1 MGEWSLVG
9 RYGAMARIAVFALS
23 IVGAALAEVVSS
35 GAQAPLPSSTV
46 ELAITPPDGSNQQ
59 ATTPVAAPDQTVT
72 AAIPPPETPRQPL
85 DSVGPARAQ
94 AAVTPSSSAAPLP
107 SDTTPSEAP
116 PAMDDEK
123 PADSAAAPTNE
134 GDQKPGDGAAP

>member
-1 MGEWSLVG
+1 MGESSLVG

-35 GAQAPLPSSTV
+35 GAQAPAPSSTV

-59 ATTPVAAPDQTVT
+59 TTTPVAAPDQTVT

-85 DSVGPARAQ
+85 DSVGPARA
-94 AAVTPSSSAAPLP
+94 
-107 SDTTPSEAP
+107 
-116 PAMDDEK
+116 
-123 PADSAAAPTNE
+123 
-134 GDQKPGDGAAP
+134 